1 MFREDKQL
9 VESMLDEAVK
19 PLAAL
24 VQELQARVE
33 KLEKA
38 ATEKPA
44 KGVKDAKL

>member
-1 MFREDKQL
+1 MLRDEVKQ
-9 VESMLDEAVK
+9 VHEIAAEAVK

-24 VQELQARVE
+24 VQELQARVD

-38 ATEKPA
+38 AVEKPA